1 MNKKKYLKVVGKDGD
16 ILYIRV
22 ETIILLHVGKNK
34 IVSLH
39 TSDGNKSIIE
49 ATDIYEVDSIDVF
62 NKDINDK

>member
-1 MNKKKYLKVVGKDGD
+1 MNKEKFLKIVGKDGD

-22 ETIILLHVGKNK
+22 ESIILLHVGKNK

-49 ATDIYEVDSIDVF
+49 VTDMYEVDSIDVF
-62 NKDINDK
+62 NKK

>member
-1 MNKKKYLKVVGKDGD
+1 MNKEKFLKIVGKDGD

-22 ETIILLHVGKNK
+22 ESIILLHVGENK

-49 ATDIYEVDSIDVF
+49 ATDMYEVDSIDVF
-62 NKDINDK
+62 NKK